1 MKKISTLTSFVFGMK
16 TLATLNLLILLGFSP
31 FSKVFAQH
39 DPEFTQ
45 YYANP
50 LALNPAFAGSEVC
63 PVIHINYRN
72 QWPGLAANFTTTS
85 VSYDQYVSKLGGGVG
100 LYLMNDR
107 QSVSGAFNG
116 TYISGMY
123 AYQLKFNH
131 KWSFRFGAEAAFAQ
145 WSLNADEL
153 TFGDQIHPQRGFIY
167 NTSETFVGLQ
177 DNVVDFSIGGLVFSD
192 DMYFGAAFRHL
203 TQPELLFMQGAQW
216 PMRINAH
223 FGWRKALNPGGL
235 KSQEEKRY
243 ISPNLIY
250 SYQAGFQ
257 QANAGFYVYNDPLSI
272 GVWYRHVFNYSDAIA
287 VSLGLKTGKYRIGYS
302 YDFTISS
309 LGNNASAG
317 AHELS
322 LAINLQCRKPRE
334 VIRIPVC
341 PKF

>member
-16 TLATLNLLILLGFSP
+16 TLATLNLLILLGFYP
-31 FSKVFAQH
+31 FSKALAQH

-50 LALNPAFAGSEVC
+50 LALNPAFAGSEIC
-63 PVIHINYRN
+63 PVVHINYRN

-100 LYLMNDR
+100 LYVMSDR
-107 QSVSGAFNG
+107 QSVTGAFKG

-123 AYQLKFNH
+123 AYQLKINP
-131 KWSFRFGAEAAFAQ
+131 KWSFRFGAEAAWAQ
-145 WSLNADEL
+145 WSLGADDL
-153 TFGDQIHPQRGFIY
+153 TFGDPIHPQRGFIY
-167 NTSETFVGLQ
+167 NTNETFVNMQ
-177 DNVVDFSIGGLVFSD
+177 DNVVDFSVGGLAFSD
-192 DMYFGAAFRHL
+192 DMYFGVAVRHI
-203 TQPELLFMQGAQW
+203 TQPELVFMQGAQW

-223 FGWRKALNPGGL
+223 FGWRKPINPSGL
-235 KSQEEKRY
+235 KSEEEKRY

-257 QANAGFYVYNDPLSI
+257 QANAGFYVYNDPISI
-272 GVWYRHVFNYSDAIA
+272 GLWYRHVFNYSDAIA
-287 VSLGLKTGKYRIGYS
+287 LSLGLKTGNYRIGYS
-302 YDFTISS
+302 YDFTVSS

-322 LAINLQCRKPRE
+322 LSINLNCRKPRE